1 MDVLQILFLI
11 FLAYLLGS
19 IPSGL
24 IIVMLFSGKDI
35 RRVESGRT
43 GGTNA
48 MRAAGYYAGVL
59 TGILDLLKAAVAVW
73 LAQALFPVNPW
84 IHVFAAL
91 AAILGHNYSI
101 FLLERG
107 VEGRARF
114 RGGAG
119 GAPTVGAAFAMWPW
133 SLLFV
138 LPLSSL
144 VFYFVGYASLTTIS
158 APLIITLVFA
168 YRAWIGASPWAYA
181 AYGVLAEII
190 LLWALRPNIRRLL
203 NGTERLVGYRARKKK
218 PESPADYSSSSS
230 SSSK

>member
-1 MDVLQILFLI
+1 MDILQILFLI

-107 VEGRARF
+107 AEGRARF
-114 RGGAG
+114 PAG
-119 GAPTVGAAFAMWPW
+119 R
-133 SLLFV
+133 SR
-138 LPLSSL
+138 S
-144 VFYFVGYASLTTIS
+144 YH
-158 APLIITLVFA
+158 
-168 YRAWIGASPWAYA
+168 
-181 AYGVLAEII
+181 
-190 LLWALRPNIRRLL
+190 
-203 NGTERLVGYRARKKK
+203 RARLG
-218 PESPADYSSSSS
+218 
-230 SSSK
+230 

>member
-1 MDVLQILFLI
+1 MHILSILFLL
-11 FLAYLLGS
+11 FLSYVLGS

-24 IIVMLFSGKDI
+24 IIVKLFSGKDI
-35 RRVESGRT
+35 RQVESGRT

-48 MRAAGYYAGVL
+48 MRAAGYYAGVM
-59 TGILDLLKAAVAVW
+59 TGTLDLLKAAFAVW

-84 IHVFAAL
+84 IHVFAGL
-91 AAILGHNYSI
+91 LAILGHNYSI
-101 FLLERG
+101 FMMERTP
-107 VEGRARF
+107 GRRVRL

-119 GAPTVGAAFAMWPW
+119 GAPTVGAAFAFWPW

-138 LPLSSL
+138 LPVSAL
-144 VFYFVGYASLTTIS
+144 VFFFIGYASLTTLT

-181 AYGVLAEII
+181 VYGLLAELI

-203 NGTERLVGYRARKKK
+203 DGTERRVGYRARKKQSDL
-218 PESPADYSSSSS
+218 PSSEQ
-230 SSSK
+230 